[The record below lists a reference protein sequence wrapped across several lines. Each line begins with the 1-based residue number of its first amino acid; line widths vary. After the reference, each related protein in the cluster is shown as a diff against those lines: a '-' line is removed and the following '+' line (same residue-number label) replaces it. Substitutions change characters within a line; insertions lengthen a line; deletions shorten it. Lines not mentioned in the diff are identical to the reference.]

1 MAEHHTATVGA
12 GTLAVDDGIAVEHP
26 WTGSGVTFDAAFSG
40 AHLLHL
46 AVAGCVLNS
55 VYREAQRRGTRLDGV
70 RVTARGAFDPDSW
83 RSHGIDYDVAVDS
96 ALDDAEVED
105 LIARVEQD
113 AEIPRTLAHPTL
125 VTRVHGG

>member
-1 MAEHHTATVGA
+1 MAEHHTVTAGA

-55 VYREAQRRGTRLDGV
+55 VYREAERRGSHLDGV
-70 RVTARGAFDPDSW
+70 RVNARGTFDPDSW
-83 RSHGIDYDVAVDS
+83 HSLGIEYDVAVDS
-96 ALDDAEVED
+96 SLDDVEVAD
-105 LIARVEQD
+105 LVARVEQD
-113 AEIPRTLAHPTL
+113 AEIPRTLSHPTT